1 MTDMREYIK
10 TGKMIYDEHN
20 DEYIKSDEFE
30 DYLMNLIEDGQD
42 ISELEFYG
50 TKEIS
55 KPEFLNEDLSDF
67 ADRCG
72 YVTYDQPVIDEN
84 KEIID
89 KINELYHSILI
100 NLYEPTNE
108 RLDFHTEY
116 IVDK

>member
-20 DEYIKSDEFE
+20 GEFVASDEFE

-42 ISELEFYG
+42 VSELEFYE

-55 KPEFLNEDLSDF
+55 KPKFSNADLSDF
-67 ADRCG
+67 AYRCG
-72 YVTYDQPVIDEN
+72 YVTYEQPLIDEN

-108 RLDFHTEY
+108 RLDFHAEY
-116 IVDK
+116 IIDK